1 MSNAGLLFLA
11 GVEVAKMVG
20 GVLGDGIFTGLDDTL
35 TDFFLARGKMDH
47 WLKRQFLRSLQCD
60 LRTL

>member
-35 TDFFLARGKMDH
+35 TDFFLARGNMDH
-47 WLKRQFLRSLQCD
+47 WLKRQSFFEACSAI
-60 LRTL
+60 